1 MPFRVRAHVKRCVK
15 EGCILDWLKQNR
27 EKLLVGAAVV
37 IAGVAF
43 VVVATGSGGLI
54 LAPALLFASHDAPS
68 APQLVVSQP

>member
-1 MPFRVRAHVKRCVK
+1 MNGAV
-15 EGCILDWLKQNR
+15 DWLKLNR

-54 LAPALLFASHDAPS
+54 LAPALLLASHAHPS
-68 APQLVVSQP
+68 APRLAVSQP